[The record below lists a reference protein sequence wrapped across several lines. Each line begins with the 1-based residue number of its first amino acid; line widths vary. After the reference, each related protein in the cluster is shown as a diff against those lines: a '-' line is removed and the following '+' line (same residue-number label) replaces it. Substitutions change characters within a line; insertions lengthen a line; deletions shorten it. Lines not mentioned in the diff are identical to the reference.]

1 MTLQTSDFTA
11 KHEFLVKCD
20 YKAEF
25 NETAAARAR
34 ILYALDA
41 ACAAVESA
49 RDPEALEPAY
59 AAQVAALDAIF
70 RQYAK
75 VAVLCCDLAS
85 VQTYMGFALK
95 AQTQCRVTLD
105 TLERIKTSRAAAPA
119 KPQAQPRPP
128 APSAEESQNA
138 ANELLRRWLER
149 SERPANSEKSP
160 VAPELRPVRR
170 SLGEGGSSEGGA
182 NELLK
187 AQLLGG
193 VSAAGFPPM
202 PVEGSA
208 KVDPPNPQNSTNEV
222 LEGTDDLER

>member
-1 MTLQTSDFTA
+1 MSLQTSDFTA

-34 ILYALDA
+34 ILCALDA
-41 ACAAVESA
+41 ACAAAESA
-49 RDPEALEPAY
+49 RDPDALQRAVE
-59 AAQVAALDAIF
+59 AQVAALDAIF

-85 VQTYMGFALK
+85 VQTYMSFALK
-95 AQTQCRVTLD
+95 AQTQCRVALE

-119 KPQAQPRPP
+119 KAQAQPRPP
-128 APSAEESQNA
+128 APPAEESQNA

-149 SERPANSEKSP
+149 SERPANSEKST
-160 VAPELRPVRR
+160 
-170 SLGEGGSSEGGA
+170 

-193 VSAAGFPPM
+193 VAATSFQPAAP
-202 PVEGSA
+202 A
-208 KVDPPNPQNSTNEV
+208 DPPKSENPTNE
-222 LEGTDDLER
+222 LLPDDPATQKPPQAE

>member
-34 ILYALDA
+34 ILCALDA
-41 ACAAVESA
+41 ACAAAESA
-49 RDPEALEPAY
+49 RDPEALQTAAE
-59 AAQVAALDAIF
+59 AQVAALDAIF
-70 RQYAK
+70 REYAR
-75 VAVLCCDLAS
+75 VAVLCCDLTS

-95 AQTQCRVTLD
+95 AQTQCRVTLE
-105 TLERIKTSRAAAPA
+105 TLERIKTSRAH
-119 KPQAQPRPP
+119 K
-128 APSAEESQNA
+128 
-138 ANELLRRWLER
+138 
-149 SERPANSEKSP
+149 
-160 VAPELRPVRR
+160 
-170 SLGEGGSSEGGA
+170 SEGAATKVSPADEKNAA

-202 PVEGSA
+202 PVEASA
-208 KVDPPNPQNSTNEV
+208 KADPPKPQNSTNEV
-222 LEGTDDLER
+222 LEANHDLER

>member
-1 MTLQTSDFTA
+1 MTVQTSDFTA

-34 ILYALDA
+34 ILCALDA
-41 ACAAVESA
+41 ACAAAESA
-49 RDPEALEPAY
+49 RDPDALQTAVE
-59 AAQVAALDAIF
+59 AQVAALDAIF

-149 SERPANSEKSP
+149 SERPANAQKSP
-160 VAPELRPVRR
+160 VAPELR
-170 SLGEGGSSEGGA
+170 SSEGGA

-202 PVEGSA
+202 PVEASA
-208 KVDPPNPQNSTNEV
+208 EVDPPNPQNSTNEV
-222 LEGTDDLER
+222 LEANHDLER

>member
-34 ILYALDA
+34 ILCALDA
-41 ACAAVESA
+41 ACAAAESA
-49 RDPEALEPAY
+49 GDPDALQTAVE
-59 AAQVAALDAIF
+59 AQVAALDAIF

-85 VQTYMGFALK
+85 VQTYMSFALK
-95 AQTQCRVTLD
+95 AQTQCRVTLE

-119 KPQAQPRPP
+119 KAQAQPRPS
-128 APSAEESQNA
+128 APPAEESQNA

-149 SERPANSEKSP
+149 SERPANPQKSP
-160 VAPELRPVRR
+160 VAPELR
-170 SLGEGGSSEGGA
+170 SSEGGA

-187 AQLLGG
+187 EQLLSG
-193 VSAAGFPPM
+193 VAATGFQPAAP
-202 PVEGSA
+202 A
-208 KVDPPNPQNSTNEV
+208 DPLKSENPTNE
-222 LEGTDDLER
+222 LLPDDPASEKAPPAEG

>member
-34 ILYALDA
+34 ILCALDA
-41 ACAAVESA
+41 ACAAAESA
-49 RDPEALEPAY
+49 RDPDALQTAVE
-59 AAQVAALDAIF
+59 AQVAALDAIF

-85 VQTYMGFALK
+85 VQTYMSFALK

-149 SERPANSEKSP
+149 SERPADSEKSTNE
-160 VAPELRPVRR
+160 VLR
-170 SLGEGGSSEGGA
+170 S
-182 NELLK
+182 
-187 AQLLGG
+187 QLLSG
-193 VSAAGFPPM
+193 VSAAGFPPI
-202 PVEGSA
+202 PTV
-208 KVDPPNPQNSTNEV
+208 NPQEAQILANEL
-222 LEGTDDLER
+222 LEANNDLER